1 MNLPEDIPQQAI
13 EVLKTADRAHTEELL
28 NVAIQ
33 VAALCQQK
41 LRLDGMFFT
50 VEANDDVIVS
60 IVRDLG
66 KGSAPYAR
74 VHHISRKIEIVAPLP
89 EPKSRLIPKG
99 TTPKIKRDQWLR
111 KGASTRN
118 RVAS

>member
-41 LRLDGMFFT
+41 LRLDGMF
-50 VEANDDVIVS
+50 
-60 IVRDLG
+60 
-66 KGSAPYAR
+66 
-74 VHHISRKIEIVAPLP
+74 
-89 EPKSRLIPKG
+89 SRLKL
-99 TTPKIKRDQWLR
+99 TTM
-111 KGASTRN
+111 
-118 RVAS
+118 